1 MLEGLE
7 EQKGMGGM
15 LGEQIA
21 KKEECQ
27 KSTVVNTSAVQLEVL
42 SKLVLDQQKR
52 CYLSRGWNYSLCC
65 RCQEP
70 GAFSFPHPTPSA
82 FQSHTVVP
90 LMGRVCLEGRWQ
102 GSLEKG
108 VCPCKT

>member
-42 SKLVLDQQKR
+42 SKLVLDR
-52 CYLSRGWNYSLCC
+52 
-65 RCQEP
+65 
-70 GAFSFPHPTPSA
+70 SFLRNT
-82 FQSHTVVP
+82 
-90 LMGRVCLEGRWQ
+90 
-102 GSLEKG
+102 
-108 VCPCKT
+108 